1 MLNDKYKVE
10 EDGDV
15 TEQQLRGVSRD
26 ATPVALQTGVED
38 QLEQGQNTSDEIQE
52 NGPNVPSHG

>member
-1 MLNDKYKVE
+1 
-10 EDGDV
+10 
-15 TEQQLRGVSRD
+15 
-26 ATPVALQTGVED
+26 LQTGVED